1 MLVIIFIPVKL
12 SIYDKEAADKFR
24 GFFKLDLLG
33 LIPSLDNSLYFC
45 YNILVNKWW
54 RLAEDIKMC
63 KVYIDFLFEDEET
76 GEQFFVELRADEGTD
91 KELYEK
97 ACEIAQENFEA
108 PVFVDVYDAE
118 DAEKLGY
125 DTY

>member
-1 MLVIIFIPVKL
+1 
-12 SIYDKEAADKFR
+12 
-24 GFFKLDLLG
+24 
-33 LIPSLDNSLYFC
+33 
-45 YNILVNKWW
+45 
-54 RLAEDIKMC
+54 MC
-63 KVYIDFLFEDEET
+63 VLYIDYLFEDEET

-108 PVFVDVYDAE
+108 PVFIDIYDAE